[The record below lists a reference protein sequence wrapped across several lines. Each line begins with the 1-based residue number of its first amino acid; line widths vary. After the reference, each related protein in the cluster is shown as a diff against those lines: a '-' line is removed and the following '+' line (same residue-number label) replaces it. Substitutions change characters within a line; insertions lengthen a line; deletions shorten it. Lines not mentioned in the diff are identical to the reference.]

1 MRFMVAVV
9 FFIFSS
15 SFFHCIMLMFTTLT
29 LPYTQNKQFPGGY
42 DHNSPSLLS
51 LAWGFQDGFDVGL
64 GTIETP
70 LAMMPLGAAD
80 ADEDADE
87 ATVLT
92 GLLPTI
98 PDATLGETV
107 VVLAN
112 ELTDE
117 FEFELGGGGGLFE
130 DEFEELLL
138 LLLPLLPLLRTRLES
153 GSTWMSMKVTTGPA
167 IIALLCRS
175 TAPPFSGWSSAVI
188 KIATT
193 PSSPCGTT
201 HWLSGREREKGM
213 PPASIWQ
220 WKFCEM
226 VKTRLC
232 EKSIASERWKIK
244 GLRWCCC

>member
-1 MRFMVAVV
+1 MG
-9 FFIFSS
+9 FF
-15 SFFHCIMLMFTTLT
+15 
-29 LPYTQNKQFPGGY
+29 QEA
-42 DHNSPSLLS
+42 D
-51 LAWGFQDGFDVGL
+51 DVGL
-64 GTIETP
+64 GTMEIP
-70 LAMMPLGAAD
+70 LAMMLLGAAD
-80 ADEDADE
+80 ADADEDALE

-92 GLLPTI
+92 GELPTI
-98 PDATLGETV
+98 ADASLDETV

-117 FEFELGGGGGLFE
+117 FELELGGGGLFE
-130 DEFEELLL
+130 VELEEEEL
-138 LLLPLLPLLRTRLES
+138 LLLPLLPLLPLSRTRLES
-153 GSTWMSMKVTTGPA
+153 ESTWMSMKVTTGPA
-167 IIALLCRS
+167 TIALLCRS

-226 VKTRLC
+226 VKTRPC
-232 EKSIASERWKIK
+232 EKSAASERWKN
-244 GLRWCCC
+244 